1 MYRILY
7 AEKADEDL
15 TEIYNYIAVD
25 SPARAAAYLGKM
37 ESCILQ
43 LKDFPNIGYS
53 GKYPELVKLGIRML
67 PFEDY
72 LVFYTVSQAEM
83 CVHVLRVLHGSVN
96 YRRLFR
102 AAKQADESTED
113 GK

>member
-15 TEIYNYIAVD
+15 TEIYNYIAAD
-25 SPARAAAYLGKM
+25 SPERAAAYLGKM

-67 PFEDY
+67 SFEDY

-102 AAKQADESTED
+102 AARQADESTED

>member
-15 TEIYNYIAVD
+15 TEIYNFIASD
-25 SPARAAAYLGKM
+25 SPERAATYLGKM

-43 LKDFPNIGYS
+43 LQEFPNIGYS

-67 PFEDY
+67 SFEDY
-72 LVFYTVSQAEM
+72 LVFYTVNQVER

-102 AAKQADESTED
+102 TARQADKDSEN
-113 GK
+113 

>member
-7 AEKADEDL
+7 AEKTDEDL
-15 TEIYNYIAVD
+15 TEIYSCIAAD
-25 SPARAAAYLGKM
+25 SPERAAAYLGKM

-43 LKDFPNIGYS
+43 LQDFPNIGYS
-53 GKYPELVKLGIRML
+53 GKYAELVRLGIRML
-67 PFEDY
+67 SFEDY
-72 LVFYTVSQAEM
+72 LVFYTVNQAEM

-102 AAKQADESTED
+102 TARQADKDSEN
-113 GK
+113 

>member
-15 TEIYNYIAVD
+15 TEIYNFIASD
-25 SPARAAAYLGKM
+25 SPERAAAYLGKM

-43 LKDFPNIGYS
+43 LQEFPNIGNG

-67 PFEDY
+67 SFEDY
-72 LVFYTVSQAEM
+72 LVFYTVNQAEM

-102 AAKQADESTED
+102 TARQADKDSEN
-113 GK
+113 

>member
-15 TEIYNYIAVD
+15 TEIYSYIAAD
-25 SPARAAAYLGKM
+25 SPERATAYLGKM
-37 ESCILQ
+37 ENCILQ
-43 LKDFPNIGYS
+43 LQEFPNIGYG

-67 PFEDY
+67 SFEDY
-72 LVFYTVSQAEM
+72 LVFYTVNQVEG

-102 AAKQADESTED
+102 TARQADKDSEN
-113 GK
+113 

>member
-15 TEIYNYIAVD
+15 TEIYNYIAAD
-25 SPARAAAYLGKM
+25 SPERAAAYLGKM

-43 LKDFPNIGYS
+43 LQEFPNIGYG

-67 PFEDY
+67 SFEDY
-72 LVFYTVSQAEM
+72 LVFYTVNQAEM

-96 YRRLFR
+96 YRKLCRTVR
-102 AAKQADESTED
+102 QADRDSEN
-113 GK
+113 

>member
-7 AEKADEDL
+7 AEKADEGL
-15 TEIYNYIAVD
+15 AEIYSYIAED
-25 SPARAAAYLGKM
+25 SPERAAAYLGKM

-43 LKDFPNIGYS
+43 LKDFPNIGYG

-67 PFEDY
+67 SFDDY
-72 LVFYTVSQAEM
+72 LIFYTVSQAEM

-96 YRRLFR
+96 YRKLFR
-102 AAKQADESTED
+102 AVRQADKD
-113 GK
+113 ADN

>member
-15 TEIYNYIAVD
+15 TEIYSYIAAD
-25 SPARAAAYLGKM
+25 SPERAAAYLGKM

-53 GKYPELVKLGIRML
+53 GKYPELVKLGMVI
-67 PFEDY
+67 PD
-72 LVFYTVSQAEM
+72 
-83 CVHVLRVLHGSVN
+83 GSVAVGIPARVIKPVTEAQIAAN
-96 YRRLFR
+96 LRLSLIHICFLFLHKFREQFRLFF
-102 AAKQADESTED
+102 
-113 GK
+113 